1 VEERRRW
8 RHAGWQPPAIQPLEM
23 TPGSW
28 RWRAIQE
35 RGLEQERMA
44 AELRRGQL
52 DLERAIAALNERIS
66 AGFAA
71 RVPASRAAS
80 AAATDRSRSQRSSV
94 PRAVVCDASPS
105 EDYSYYTYVT
115 DSDEENMAKDNA
127 PAAPSLPPGLSLPVP
142 AAAGAAAATVPAAPA
157 NPAAAP
163 ADAAYSTPS
172 SDDPWAAANGLLVP
186 SPAVVPVDCSARASR
201 DPDEKE
207 ISLPSV
213 SPASDDEGS
222 SSSRTAS
229 PSTAPIPAGVDL
241 GQNQALARLAGLF
254 PKSMA
259 RPRPGG

>member
-1 VEERRRW
+1 
-8 RHAGWQPPAIQPLEM
+8 M

-52 DLERAIAALNERIS
+52 ELGRAIQALNDRIS

-80 AAATDRSRSQRSSV
+80 AAATDRSRSQRSV
-94 PRAVVCDASPS
+94 QRAVVCDASPS

-115 DSDEENMAKDNA
+115 DSDKDEENMDNA

-142 AAAGAAAATVPAAPA
+142 AAAGAAAATVHAAPVD
-157 NPAAAP
+157 PAAAP
-163 ADAAYSTPS
+163 VDAAYSTPS
-172 SDDPWAAANGLLVP
+172 SDDPWATANGLLVP

-201 DPDEKE
+201 DPDENE
-207 ISLPSV
+207 ISLPSM

-222 SSSRTAS
+222 SSRTAS
-229 PSTAPIPAGVDL
+229 PSPAPIPAGVDL